1 MKFAVA
7 LLIAAVAAEDK
18 KAAPTCDLTVA
29 VFSDAKCTKAIEK
42 KDDKDAATKLAEAAM
57 GVVTKAWA
65 KGACVDVEAVAANP
79 SATPPVAEVK
89 ESSSQGVCS
98 AAGLTTS
105 HFTKK
110 GCKKTDAVSGAGA
123 TTKSEFKCLATSDS
137 KAWYKVSL
145 KGAASLAAG
154 TAAALAFVASQF

>member
-105 HFTKK
+105 KFTKK
-110 GCKKTDAVSGAGA
+110 GCKKADAADPA
-123 TTKSEFKCLATSDS
+123 TEKSEFKCLATSDS